1 MCPTIRNAL
10 VWLAASTLAV
20 AACGRASSGSL
31 DSATRMLRARDYR
44 SCIQLLTEIPTGTD
58 NAREAHIIRAQCA
71 MGVGDYSLATRDYSE
86 ALRNNSRSAQ
96 LLYSRGAARSQSGDV
111 NGGIADFSQ
120 AIEIDPS
127 YAPSYAGRSTAKR
140 VLDRTEDALGDLN
153 EGIQHEP
160 NNANLYHARGCL
172 YYDERAWDRAR
183 EDFER
188 AATLDPQHQNL
199 AQARLWL
206 IRTRLHQPD
215 ADLKLATYLAEPAA
229 KRSDAWE
236 LSILEFLVGRRP
248 EDSLFREAMN
258 SEPVVESSRRTQAAF
273 YAGSVRLLRGDRV
286 GARRMFRT
294 AISGGRQGFS
304 EYLSAVAELRELNPK
319 QS

>member
-1 MCPTIRNAL
+1 MCPTIRSAAL
-10 VWLAASTLAV
+10 WLAASTLAV
-20 AACGRASSGSL
+20 AACDRSSSGSL

-44 SCIQLLTEIPTGTD
+44 GCIRVLTEIPTGAD
-58 NAREAHIIRAQCA
+58 NSRDAHIIRAQCA
-71 MGVGDYSLATRDYSE
+71 MGVGDYNLATRDYNE
-86 ALRNNSRSAQ
+86 ALRNDSRSAQ
-96 LLYSRGAARSQSGDV
+96 LLYSRGAARSQSGDL

-127 YAPSYAGRSTAKR
+127 YAPSYAGRSAAKR

-153 EGIQHEP
+153 DGIQHEP

-172 YYDERAWDRAR
+172 YFDERAWDRAQ
-183 EDFER
+183 EDFTR

-206 IRTRLHQPD
+206 IRTRLHQAD
-215 ADLKLATYLAEPAA
+215 ADLKLASYLAEAA
-229 KRSDAWE
+229 VKQSDGWE
-236 LSILEFLVGRRP
+236 LTILEFFAGRRS
-248 EDSLFREAMN
+248 EDDLFRETVN

-273 YAGSVRLLRGDRV
+273 YAGSVRLLKGDRA

-294 AISGGRQGFS
+294 AVTSARQGFS

-319 QS
+319 QG